1 MRRIIGVGAAWVAAT
16 LVAVAIAAAAVGSV
30 RGEVTDAP
38 TALGTLSI
46 AVVTTST
53 TMSIESPQ
61 TSTSTSPPGTT
72 TTTVAVTDETTTT
85 LGGVDT
91 TSVSTTSTTAPPVTS
106 TTETTTTVIS
116 SYTRT
121 YGAEAG
127 LPGSVTVVVS
137 GESVSFS
144 TASALNGWRVELK
157 NSGPEEVKV
166 LFERNEN
173 KEDEIEFKAKVQN
186 GELEITISDEH

>member
-53 TMSIESPQ
+53 TMSIESLQ